1 MTLDATVAEELTPT
15 MYSYLN
21 LDGGK
26 TAYIIGNGQSRIGLD
41 LDVLG
46 GDIWGCNALFRDCLL
61 YTSPSPR
68 D

>member
-46 GDIWGCNALFRDCLL
+46 RIYGVVMHCLETIL
-61 YTSPSPR
+61 QTTLQ
-68 D
+68 

>member
-46 GDIWGCNALFRDCLL
+46 GYMGL
-61 YTSPSPR
+61 
-68 D
+68 

>member
-41 LDVLG
+41 LDVLEG
-46 GDIWGCNALFRDCLL
+46 IYGVVMHCLETIL
-61 YTSPSPR
+61 QTTLQ
-68 D
+68 